1 MNNSTMQTKLASF
14 AGAALLLIWSG
25 NALKADSIVFSDP
38 LELFPTGTISSA
50 GGSSPLVGTDIQI
63 RHVKGPDGIDHSVHH
78 FGGLGTGTLSFETG
92 DFVGMLGSDL
102 VYGSSGPNDFIQIVG
117 TVPDAGVVGSP
128 PPLLL
133 SGTLLGAIVDPQLG
147 QIKLGLDLGAGFDTK
162 NAQLLDFFGI
172 PANTQFF
179 FTTLLFTPVIDVQPD
194 GSFSAKVLSTTVT
207 NTIVPEPSSL
217 ALGITSLVL
226 VMCFRKSGWA
236 RRGWRRQRIP
246 L

>member
-1 MNNSTMQTKLASF
+1 MNNSTMKTKLASF

-25 NALKADSIVFSDP
+25 GPLKADAIVFSDP

-63 RHVKGPDGIDHSVHH
+63 RHVTGPDGVDHSVHLV
-78 FGGLGTGTLSFETG
+78 GGLGTGTLNFETG
-92 DFVGMLGSDL
+92 DFVGMAGSDL
-102 VYGSSGPNDFIQIVG
+102 VYGSSGANDFIQIFG
-117 TVPDAGVVGSP
+117 TVPDAGVLGP
-128 PPLLL
+128 PTPLLL

-147 QIKLGLDLGAGFDTK
+147 QIKLGLDFGAGFDTK

-179 FTTLLFTPVIDVQPD
+179 FTTVLFTPVIDVQPD
-194 GSFSAKVLSTTVT
+194 GSFSAKVISTTVT
-207 NTIVPEPSSL
+207 NTIVPEPSSF

-226 VMCFRKSGWA
+226 AVCFRKTGWA
-236 RRGWRRQRIP
+236 RRG
-246 L
+246 